1 MAPSRKRGQPRV
13 NQDSTPE
20 LQEEP
25 IGQNQPQP
33 AEPEQ
38 PPETTPGVDIARAIL
53 TSLQELVRQQTPTPP
68 PIYAPMP
75 NMVPR
80 ANDFVE
86 QFRRLQPPKLNGKEG
101 PLGTEEW
108 LAGLER
114 IFRHMVLTDAQKIS
128 CAQFQLTED
137 AAQWWESHERTLDT
151 EVMHALLWEDF
162 KEAVM
167 ERYFPQVLRDQKEQ
181 EFVTL
186 QQGNLSVTE
195 YERKFNQLSRYAPHL
210 VEIDARKARRFERGL
225 RSEIRGILAGAN
237 LSNYREVF
245 SRALNVSIGLKLEH
259 KQPTTTIPINHNWQ
273 PNFKRNS
280 NPPPSGN
287 DYNAPR
293 NKSNC
298 VTYGKGHLGPCL
310 KGTEVCYRCHQTGH
324 KITECPIPPNANHHL
339 NGNSQYQPQPINSYQ
354 TRPPHA
360 LDNRLPGP
368 PRRGPPNQD
377 QWRRAQLNAI
387 LNNDEGKEE
396 ALLLEH

>member
-1 MAPSRKRGQPRV
+1 MAPSRKRGQTRV

-33 AEPEQ
+33 AEPER

-68 PIYAPMP
+68 PTYAPMP

-80 ANDFVE
+80 TNDFVE
-86 QFRRLQPPKLNGKEG
+86 QFRRLHPPKLNGKEG
-101 PLGTEEW
+101 PLETEEW
-108 LAGLER
+108 VAGLER

-151 EVMHALLWEDF
+151 EVRQTLLWVDF

-186 QQGNLSVTE
+186 LQGNLSVTE

-210 VEIDARKARRFERGL
+210 VEIDDRKTRRFERGL
-225 RSEIRGILAGAN
+225 RPEIRGILAGAN
-237 LSNYREVF
+237 SLSYREVF

-259 KQPTTTIPINHNWQ
+259 KQTPAIVSVNHNWQ

-280 NPPPSGN
+280 DPPPRENNYN
-287 DYNAPR
+287 DSRTNPR
-293 NKSNC
+293 CPNC
-298 VTYGKGHLGPCL
+298 EKRHMGPCL
-310 KGTEVCYRCHQTGH
+310 KGTGTCYRCHQTGH

-339 NGNSQYQPQPINSYQ
+339 NGNNQYQPQPINSYQ
-354 TRPPHA
+354 NRPPPA
-360 LDNRLPGP
+360 PENRLPGP

-377 QWRRAQLNAI
+377 QWGRARLNAI